1 LPFLTI
7 AVIIVIEHLP
17 CDIPCFTPWISYWC
31 LRVKAL
37 SFNSFNLSKSL
48 SLFALSI
55 WVDVNYDGSKAVRI
69 LIPKIHINGKT
80 NIRIEKNVKN

>member
-1 LPFLTI
+1 
-7 AVIIVIEHLP
+7 
-17 CDIPCFTPWISYWC
+17 
-31 LRVKAL
+31 L

-48 SLFALSI
+48 SLFALSV

-80 NIRIEKNVKN
+80 NIRIEKNVKNQC